1 MIRVDVKP
9 DLLRWARER
18 SRIDAQTLAI
28 RFPQLGAWE
37 RAERRPTF
45 KQLEAFAKATHAPV
59 GLLLL
64 PEPPVEQVPIP
75 DFRTMAD
82 RDIRRPSADL
92 LDTIYHCQER
102 QDWYRDF
109 ARASGQE
116 PRRFIGTA
124 SVGDDVPATA
134 ALIRDELGFD
144 LEARRRARTWAEALR
159 LFVEQAEAIG
169 VLVMVSGIVGSNT
182 HRALDPEEF
191 RGFALTDPLAPL
203 VFVNG
208 ADTLSAR
215 MFTLAH
221 ELAHLW
227 IGQSALSDAEASA
240 LPQQRTERWC
250 NRVAAELLVP
260 LEMFRAELAP
270 RADLRA
276 ELDRLANRFKVSTL
290 VVLRRMHDAG
300 SLAGDAY
307 WTAYQR
313 EVARLRAQSRARA
326 GGDFYRTQPSRLG
339 KRFTAALIADTV
351 EGNTLYRDAFRM
363 LGISKEATLRELG
376 SRLGVL

>member
-1 MIRVDVKP
+1 MIRVEVKP
-9 DLLRWARER
+9 ELLRWARER
-18 SRIDAQTLAI
+18 SRVDAQSLAT
-28 RFPQLGAWE
+28 RFPQLDAWE
-37 RAERRPTF
+37 RAERRPTL
-45 KQLEAFAKATHAPV
+45 KQLEAFAKATHAPL

-109 ARASGQE
+109 ARTSGQE

-260 LEMFRAELAP
+260 LEGFRAELTA

-276 ELDRLANRFKVSTL
+276 QLDRLANRLKVSTL

-300 SLAGDAY
+300 SLTGDAY

-313 EVARLRAQSRARA
+313 EVARLRAQSAPARVA
-326 GGDFYRTQPSRLG
+326 ILRSQPSRLG
-339 KRFTAALIADTV
+339 KRFTAALITDTV